1 MPSHS
6 ASEALAGRALRPSLS
21 GAALTALPLL
31 CLTALSAIF
40 YAKGIFVRGDAF
52 QAYSMF
58 NYALGNMQTAGEF
71 PQWLP
76 FAAYGSPAEAYDMTF
91 LGPFHIL
98 LVLAGGAL
106 KLADAWS
113 LFVLATFLESAV
125 FVLGAQFFAR
135 ELTDDDLAAAGAGCW
150 VAVSVYWNTQIFW
163 SHRVLMLVPF
173 MLLFALR
180 LHRTGDLRN
189 LVRAALAA
197 LLGLVGGIAYVGP
210 LYALCGVVFLG
221 LLRLFDR
228 QGGCRGIARPGLPVV
243 LELGLLLAL
252 GGLYVALMATAFD
265 GASFAAPGRDP
276 VTGAASLEA
285 FLTYGGSAVGKL
297 PEFALGHW
305 FWHYEYLFY
314 LGAGGLGLVVMSLRR
329 ERGGPF
335 LALCCLTLLLF
346 LLALGPH
353 GLVGYAAYW
362 FPGMDRFRHLSFLL
376 PMVRLLLFFVAAA
389 GLARLLALPREE
401 QGRAMAWVT
410 YGALALVVGKL
421 LVNDVRFHYVAPGLA
436 DLVPEL
442 GLVLLLAARFCCW
455 LLRSRPRALGAAVA
469 LAVACELWAAN
480 YAMLS
485 GTRAFLK
492 PAEIHA
498 VGNGIDLARV
508 QPQRFLAGRAAELD
522 DTPRA
527 QALVNLTLRQPV
539 NNFTLLQMVG
549 ADTCAPMFRI
559 DYLMPEVRGVLERA
573 APGALGKSNLQ
584 YDPGRI
590 LRAALWRDAL
600 AEPWFREA
608 CGCDGNKL
616 ALETPDGGRRDVSA
630 GLRHFSAN
638 ILDLRLDAGP
648 QGGTLYYADAYH
660 PRWRATVD
668 GAPVPVE
675 RAREAF
681 KSVALPP
688 GEHEVRFTFFTPWR
702 EWARRGLGA
711 LGVAA
716 LALLLAAAGP
726 RPSPRPNPRPNGGEG
741 ERLA

>member
-1 MPSHS
+1 MPNVF
-6 ASEALAGRALRPSLS
+6 ES
-21 GAALTALPLL
+21 GARARLVRVGLAALPLL
-31 CLTALSAIF
+31 CLAVLSAAY

-58 NYALGNMQTAGEF
+58 NYALGNMQAAGEF

-113 LFVLATFLESAV
+113 LFVVATFLESAV
-125 FVLGAQFFAR
+125 FVLGAQLFAR
-135 ELTDDDLAAAGAGCW
+135 ELTDDGLAAAGAGVW
-150 VAVSVYWNTQIFW
+150 VAVSVYWNAQIFW
-163 SHRVLMLVPF
+163 PHRVLLYVPL

-221 LLRLFDR
+221 LLRLLDR
-228 QGGCRGIARPGLPVV
+228 DGGCRGIVRPGLP
-243 LELGLLLAL
+243 LAAELGLLLVL
-252 GGLYVALMATAFD
+252 GGLYAALMATAFD
-265 GASFAAPGRDP
+265 GAAFVAPDRDP
-276 VTGAASLEA
+276 VTGAASLET
-285 FLTYGGSAVGKL
+285 FLNYGGEPLRKL
-297 PEFALGHW
+297 PEFVLGHW
-305 FWHYEYLFY
+305 YWHQEYLFY
-314 LGAGGLGLVVMSLRR
+314 LGAGALGLVVLALRR

-335 LALCCLTLLLF
+335 LALCGLALLLF

-376 PMVRLLLFFVAAA
+376 PMVRLLLVFLAAA

-410 YGALALVVGKL
+410 IGALALLAGKH
-421 LVNDVRFHYVAPGLA
+421 LVNDEQLHYVAPGLA

-442 GLVLLLAARFCCW
+442 GVVLLLGARCCGW
-455 LLRSRPRALGAAVA
+455 LWRSRPRALGAAVA

-480 YAMLS
+480 YAMLGS
-485 GTRAFLK
+485 ARAFLE
-492 PAEIHA
+492 PEEIHA
-498 VGNGIDLARV
+498 VGDGIDLARV
-508 QPQRFLAGRAAELD
+508 QPHRFLPGRAAELTD
-522 DTPRA
+522 NPRA
-527 QALVNLTLRQPV
+527 LALVNVSLRQPV
-539 NNFTLLQMVG
+539 NNFALLQLVG
-549 ADTCAPMFRI
+549 ADPCTPLFRI
-559 DYLMPEVRGVLERA
+559 DYLMPEVGGLLERA
-573 APGALGKSNLQ
+573 APGALLKANQQ

-590 LRAALWRDAL
+590 LKGLLWRPAL
-600 AEPWFREA
+600 DEPWFREA

-630 GLRHFSAN
+630 GVRHFSAN
-638 ILDLRLDAGP
+638 ILELRLDAGP
-648 QGGTLYYADAYH
+648 EGGTLYYADAFH

-668 GAPVPVE
+668 GAAVPVE

-681 KSVALPP
+681 KALAVPP
-688 GEHEVRFTFFTPWR
+688 GEHELRFTFFTPWR

-711 LGVAA
+711 LGLAA
-716 LALLLAAAGP
+716 LALLLAAAIGGP
-726 RPSPRPNPRPNGGEG
+726 GRGEG
-741 ERLA
+741 ERRA